1 MNVGGIV
8 VCGGQSKR
16 MGRPKA
22 WLPFAGEIML
32 PRILRL
38 LGEAVNPLVVVAAP
52 GQNLPPLPPSVDVV
66 RDEEKGRGPL
76 QGLAAGLKRLQGR
89 ADAAYA
95 SSCDVPFLQP
105 AFVRRTIE
113 LLGDHHICVP
123 HVDGYHHPLAAV
135 YRLNVGDAVKRLL
148 AADRLRPFF
157 LFDLVPTRVV
167 EAPRNWPMPIRPLQR
182 YAISIRPR
190 IMKLPCVRSTIR
202 TDPFEIRRG
211 RQMGN
216 PDKAK
221 AFRKRSLVF
230 SELTAFCSN
239 CELSF
244 LTDSLHCECSKFDN
258 ATNATKCHCRG
269 HIFVRKID
277 ILWRIAKCRSN

>member
-38 LGEAVNPLVVVAAP
+38 LAEVNPLVVVAAP
-52 GQNLPPLPPSVDVV
+52 GQDLPPLPPGVDVV
-66 RDEEKGRGPL
+66 HDEERGRGPL
-76 QGLAAGLKRLQGR
+76 QGLAAGLGALRGR

-105 AFVRRTIE
+105 TFVRRLIE

-135 YRLNVGDAVKRLL
+135 YRLDVADAVKRLL
-148 AADRLRPFF
+148 AADRLRPVF

-167 EAPRNWPMPIRPLQR
+167 EAVELADADPTFATLRNLNTPEDYEAALR
-182 YAISIRPR
+182 A
-190 IMKLPCVRSTIR
+190 VH
-202 TDPFEIRRG
+202 
-211 RQMGN
+211 N
-216 PDKAK
+216 PNGPA
-221 AFRKRSLVF
+221 
-230 SELTAFCSN
+230 
-239 CELSF
+239 
-244 LTDSLHCECSKFDN
+244 
-258 ATNATKCHCRG
+258 
-269 HIFVRKID
+269 
-277 ILWRIAKCRSN
+277 